1 MLILKERFIIL
12 RKMKY
17 GEADLIIHALSPV
30 GEKKSFI
37 ARAALKSKKRFGGGV
52 LDPSHFV
59 SFTYR
64 QAKEDGG
71 LNTLQEASLINDFP
85 GIRTTYE
92 KLELA
97 LHIIECVTRV
107 SQEGDIHSEFLFN
120 LTGHALKA
128 VEVCQDPQ
136 VLRMHFYLKLLWQ
149 QGVMTAEPWM
159 GPFLK
164 TNLSDTNL
172 LLAQKP
178 VVSQYLN
185 QTENNV
191 QNYIRSADLGQF

>member
-1 MLILKERFIIL
+1 
-12 RKMKY
+12 MKF
-17 GEADLIIHALSPV
+17 GEADLIVHALSPV

-37 ARAALKSKKRFGGGV
+37 ARGALKSKKRFGGGV

-59 SFTYR
+59 SFTYKV
-64 QAKEDGG
+64 AKEEGG

-85 GIRTTYE
+85 GLRTSYE

-97 LHIIECVTRV
+97 LHILECVTRV

-128 VEVCQDPQ
+128 VEICLEPQ
-136 VLRMHFYLKLLWQ
+136 ILRMHFYLKLLWQ

-159 GPFLK
+159 APFLK

-172 LLAQKP
+172 LVDQKNC
-178 VVSQYLN
+178 VAQYLR
-185 QTENNV
+185 QTEDNI
-191 QNYIRSADLGQF
+191 QNYIHSADLGHF